1 MTSTALAPIDPA
13 AASAVQIREWSIAI
27 RERIEDM
34 TEDELGQL
42 EAVLIAFKTRLRQLG
57 KDIDE
62 TERTR
67 IKAVQ
72 RYGELLG
79 KPEPEFRGNQHVGIS
94 ENNETPTQATYDRR
108 HQARLLAAYPEVVEK
123 ALSGPKPSLNKAVN
137 LAKRQR
143 AADEAAKV
151 TEQMA
156 AAVIAS
162 DDPEPP
168 KHAKWWKLGEHL
180 LYCGDSADQ
189 EFIDRCAGATFAFA
203 DPPYNA
209 GKADWDHGF
218 KWRHDYLA
226 DVAQI
231 TAVTPGI
238 SAIADFFTTTNMPYR
253 WSIAAYISNGMTRG
267 PLGFGNWIYA
277 AVFSNNESIHRNA
290 QDHLTLSVTSATTH
304 EASHESR
311 KPARLLVDLIE
322 LFTDKGDLVVDPF
335 LGSGTTLFAAE
346 QTGRRCIGAEI
357 SPEFCA
363 EIIARYG
370 EEARPE

>member
-79 KPEPEFRGNQHVGIS
+79 DGTETQGERRDLL
-94 ENNETPTQATYDRR
+94 ENANKLTESDRQRR

-123 ALSGPKPSLNKAVN
+123 AISGPKPSLNKALG

-168 KHAKWWKLGEHL
+168 KPTKWWKLGDHL

-189 EFIDRCAGATFAFA
+189 EFVDRCNGATFAFA

-322 LFTDKGDLVVDPF
+322 LFTDKGDLVIDPF
-335 LGSGTTLFAAE
+335 LGSGTTLFAAD

-370 EEARPE
+370 DGAHPE